1 MKYLKNWNP
10 ILLFILLIPLLAS
23 QCEKE
28 NEMIPELPP
37 ITTEGKNTFGCRVNG
52 EIWLPEAPWDLMGG
66 GALNPYYNIHV
77 GGLNI
82 AATKEISDTDI
93 YQSISLSGNDIW
105 DTGEFNY
112 NHAKYLDFDISFCSD
127 YRFDLDTTLG
137 DKLKIIHL
145 DTENRIISGTFE
157 FTAINED
164 CDPVVITDGRFD
176 VQY

>member
-23 QCEKE
+23 QCAKE
-28 NEMIPELPP
+28 NIGPELPP

-52 EIWLPEAPWDLMGG
+52 EIWLPEAPFDLLGSG
-66 GALNPYYNIHV
+66 KIDVYYNIHT

-82 AATKEISDTDI
+82 TGRKKIEEEGIHETVF
-93 YQSISLSGNDIW
+93 LSGKGIGE
-105 DTGEFNY
+105 TGDFEY
-112 NHAKYLDFDISFCSD
+112 KHAHYLNFDGDFCSD
-127 YRFDLDTTLG
+127 FTFDIDTTLG
-137 DKLKIIHL
+137 DKLKILHL

-157 FTAINED
+157 FTGINED